1 MVPSYHA
8 IRVNDCIDRARNQR
22 VVAFLPSIRKVFQR
36 DRRLKDPKRVVSRI
50 ELVRGTTR
58 LDDVDLDG
66 LEENEWR
73 NKEGANT
80 HIDEEHGAAESQC
93 SEESSSSSFSD
104 SESSESELEESS
116 NDFGKDNGT

>member
-8 IRVNDCIDRARNQR
+8 IRVNDCIDRPRNQR
-22 VVAFLPSIRKVFQR
+22 MVAFLPSIRKVYKR

-58 LDDVDLDG
+58 LDDVDLNG

-73 NKEGANT
+73 NKENANT
-80 HIDEEHGAAESQC
+80 HIDEEDGAAESEC
-93 SEESSSSSFSD
+93 SEESSSSSL
-104 SESSESELEESS
+104 SESSESESEESN
-116 NDFGKDNGT
+116 NDFGKDDGT